1 MNADVDNFVNLRR
14 RFSTIDG
21 FSFFIAEPPQI

>member
-1 MNADVDNFVNLRR
+1 MNTDVDNFVNLRR